1 MPMVRVGM
9 DEGASLRKL
18 QHDVSVPVD
27 VHKACRIDV
36 ASLPATFLGHALVA
50 AEKNRMPVSFADL
63 LLSFEFVSSG
73 QAYEHEAFLCRQ
85 SGKIYWH
92 SEFGDN
98 FEELPEDIED
108 DEKYIRM
115 PHKNELGLGRPLVFA
130 FVEERL
136 PDDYDAVRRFFSKRG
151 AYARFK
157 DLLERKGALQEW
169 YDFENKTQK
178 KAIRDWCEK
187 NSIEVSDEPES

>member
-1 MPMVRVGM
+1 MVRVGM
-9 DEGASLRKL
+9 DEGASLPRWR
-18 QHDVSVPVD
+18 HDVSVPVD

-36 ASLPATFLGHALVA
+36 ASPPAAFPGHALIA
-50 AEKNRMPVSFADL
+50 AGKNRMPVSFADL

-73 QAYEHEAFLCRQ
+73 QAYEHEAFLCGQ

-169 YDFENKTQK
+169 YDFENKAQE